1 MAQAQRDFQLQQAQC
16 DAAVSARKAQADLA
30 YQLQVGGGCGTTPPP
45 TRGCYPRGYGGVGGF
60 GDAPCRAAGT
70 LWGFSDSLGP
80 STTPWCGL
88 KVPQNDSGIPPMG
101 HRGLFN
107 GVFGTPR
114 DPQCLLSVT
123 EVFGI
128 APHGTLGTR

>member
-30 YQLQVGGGCGTTPPP
+30 YQLQVGGGLRDHPPSDTWLLSP
-45 TRGCYPRGYGGVGGF
+45 GGGGGF
-60 GDAPCRAAGT
+60 GDAPCRAAVT

-123 EVFGI
+123 EVVGI